1 MMAGAVA
8 SAAPSAPYAERRAR
22 LAARMQPGA
31 VAVLATAPEV
41 VRNGDSEYP
50 YRHDSY
56 FYYLTGFAEP
66 ESVLVI
72 VAAHGERPA
81 RAILFCRE
89 KNLEREI
96 WDGFRYGPE
105 AARTSFGVDEAYPI
119 GELDARMTG
128 LLADAPALYYALGH
142 GAALDAQ
149 VAGWLKAVRA
159 RARTGV
165 TAPSTTHHLLGM
177 IDEMRLLKD
186 GHEAALMAR
195 AGLISSQ
202 AHLRAMRATRPGM
215 FEYEIEAE
223 LLHEFRRN
231 GAQFPAYTPI
241 VASGPNACVLH
252 YNANNRRVLDGE
264 LVLIDA
270 GCEFDGYA
278 GDITRTYPAGGVF
291 TPAQRTLYELAL
303 RAQEAALAAV
313 VPGNP
318 YSAIHDAAVR
328 VLTEGML
335 DLKLLDRQKVG
346 SLDDAIGT
354 RAYTQFYM
362 HGTGHWLGMDVHDV
376 GAYRDA
382 TQPEK
387 PSRPLLAGMALT
399 VEPGIYVRPA
409 EGVPEQFWHIGIR
422 IEDDVLVTEA
432 GCRILTGSAPKG
444 VAEIETLMQES
455 R

>member
-1 MMAGAVA
+1 MVSA
-8 SAAPSAPYAERRAR
+8 AAPSAPYAGRRAR
-22 LAARMQPGA
+22 LAAQMQPGA
-31 VAVLATAPEV
+31 VAVLGTAPEV

-66 ESVLVI
+66 DSVLVL

-105 AARTSFGVDEAYPI
+105 AAREAFGFDEAWPI
-119 GELDARMTG
+119 GELDARMAD

-165 TAPSTTHHLLGM
+165 TAPSNTHHLLGI

-186 GHEAALMAR
+186 EHEAALMAR
-195 AGLISSQ
+195 AGLISGQ

-252 YNANNRRVLDGE
+252 YNANNRRVQEGE

-278 GDITRTYPAGGVF
+278 GDITRTYPANGVF
-291 TPAQRTLYELAL
+291 TPAQRTLYELVL

-335 DLKLLDRQKVG
+335 GLGLLDRQKVG
-346 SLDDAIGT
+346 SLDDAIGA

-376 GAYRDA
+376 GAYRDVRLA
-382 TQPEK
+382 DK

-409 EGVPEQFWHIGIR
+409 EGVPPQFWHIGIR
-422 IEDDVLVTEA
+422 IEDDVLVTDA
-432 GCRILTGSAPKG
+432 GCRILTDSAPKG
-444 VAEIETLMQES
+444 VAQIETLMQES